1 MKEIIL
7 IVAFDGYQQTEYHDT
22 RKALID
28 AGMHVNIAS
37 SKRGAAVAKD
47 GSSCTIDLT
56 IDQINPTKVDGV
68 FIIGG
73 PGALDDLNNM
83 KMHQILQKIYAA
95 HIPCGAICIATRILA
110 HSNILNGKQATG
122 WNDDGK
128 LEAIYK
134 EHDIVYV
141 KSPVVIDDLIITAEG
156 PHAAKDFGKAIVQ
169 LVKNH

>member
-1 MKEIIL
+1 MKEVVL

-22 RKALID
+22 KKTLID
-28 AGMHVNIAS
+28 AGIHVNIAS

-47 GSSCTIDLT
+47 GSSCQIDLT

-95 HIPCGAICIATRILA
+95 HVPCGAICISTRILA
-110 HSNILNGKQATG
+110 YSGILNGKQATG
-122 WNDDGK
+122 WNEDGK
-128 LEAIYK
+128 LEDLYK
-134 EHDIVYV
+134 EHNIVYV
-141 KSPVVIDDLIITAEG
+141 PSPVVIDDLIITAEG
-156 PHAAKDFGKAIVQ
+156 PHCAKEFGKAIIQV
-169 LVKNH
+169 LKKN